1 MKYIFLILISMCA
14 NNLLAQIVIIKDS
27 LLNTPIENVTFYFNE
42 LGITSAQ
49 NGAADLS
56 LFSNDDTLEISHVAY
71 HNKKILKKNIG
82 SIVYLKQKAITLP
95 TVFLSEFVKTP
106 ISKKYPTFTITPKGV
121 NKLESS
127 ISGLLSSNSSISVQE
142 GQAGGGSP
150 NYRGMEANRLLI
162 IVDGFPLNN
171 AIYRSGHLQSTA
183 TINPFFIES
192 VNLLSGPASVGY
204 GNGAM
209 GGALIFNT
217 KKPVYKKRM
226 IFSQQFESSSSS
238 TITCFQANYHTNRT
252 SHITAFSLNSA
263 GNLKMGANR
272 FHGYSDWGKEATNQ
286 NYQLYTSYAK
296 VDFMHKTNYRINNKH
311 NILLNT
317 QYSRSSNIYRFDKM
331 NDLKDGAYK
340 YEHWY
345 YGPQIR
351 FFQSI
356 NHTSKYKTFLFDKV
370 KTMLAFQDI
379 QESRHTQLAQE
390 LLLNNRLENV
400 KIYDLNIDLS
410 KQIKTTQFTYG
421 IGLRTQKVYSNANLS
436 YNNYTIYNN
445 TRYPDGG
452 SSIEDIFAY
461 SQANFPLNKKIDVV
475 LGFRCN
481 SSKLQ
486 AKYNPLTINFQD
498 VQNNN
503 LSWVKSALISFAPIT
518 NITISAAY
526 YGGFRNPN
534 IDDVG
539 KVFSKDDINVVIPN
553 ANLKSEYAENA
564 EVSFDYNLGDFK
576 IQIQIFNTRISNAI
590 TRSYGSLNGSDS
602 IIYDGQIMRIQMNKN
617 IESATING
625 AALTADFIINDKFSV
640 VTSFNYLNGQ
650 TNDGEATAHIPPC
663 NAKLSFK
670 YQLKQ
675 HIFNFYTYYNA
686 WKLAEDYDDAGVDNL
701 SEATLDGNPSWYT
714 LNLAYTKKIDKNMVF
729 SFAIKNILDSHYKT
743 FGSGLS
749 ASGRNFVLSI
759 DSFF

>member
-82 SIVYLKQKAITLP
+82 PIVYLKQKAITLP

-263 GNLKMGANR
+263 GNLKM
-272 FHGYSDWGKEATNQ
+272 
-286 NYQLYTSYAK
+286 
-296 VDFMHKTNYRINNKH
+296 
-311 NILLNT
+311 
-317 QYSRSSNIYRFDKM
+317 
-331 NDLKDGAYK
+331 
-340 YEHWY
+340 
-345 YGPQIR
+345 
-351 FFQSI
+351 
-356 NHTSKYKTFLFDKV
+356 
-370 KTMLAFQDI
+370 
-379 QESRHTQLAQE
+379 
-390 LLLNNRLENV
+390 
-400 KIYDLNIDLS
+400 LS
-410 KQIKTTQFTYG
+410 LIH
-421 IGLRTQKVYSNANLS
+421 ISEP
-436 YNNYTIYNN
+436 
-445 TRYPDGG
+445 TRPY
-452 SSIEDIFAY
+452 
-461 SQANFPLNKKIDVV
+461 
-475 LGFRCN
+475 
-481 SSKLQ
+481 
-486 AKYNPLTINFQD
+486 
-498 VQNNN
+498 
-503 LSWVKSALISFAPIT
+503 
-518 NITISAAY
+518 
-526 YGGFRNPN
+526 
-534 IDDVG
+534 
-539 KVFSKDDINVVIPN
+539 
-553 ANLKSEYAENA
+553 
-564 EVSFDYNLGDFK
+564 
-576 IQIQIFNTRISNAI
+576 
-590 TRSYGSLNGSDS
+590 
-602 IIYDGQIMRIQMNKN
+602 
-617 IESATING
+617 
-625 AALTADFIINDKFSV
+625 
-640 VTSFNYLNGQ
+640 
-650 TNDGEATAHIPPC
+650 
-663 NAKLSFK
+663 
-670 YQLKQ
+670 
-675 HIFNFYTYYNA
+675 
-686 WKLAEDYDDAGVDNL
+686 
-701 SEATLDGNPSWYT
+701 
-714 LNLAYTKKIDKNMVF
+714 
-729 SFAIKNILDSHYKT
+729 
-743 FGSGLS
+743 
-749 ASGRNFVLSI
+749 
-759 DSFF
+759 